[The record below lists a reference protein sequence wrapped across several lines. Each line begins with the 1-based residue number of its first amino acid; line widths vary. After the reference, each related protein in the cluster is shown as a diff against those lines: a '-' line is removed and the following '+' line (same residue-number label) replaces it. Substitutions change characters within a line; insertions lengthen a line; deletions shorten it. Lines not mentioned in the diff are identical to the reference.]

1 MEGQV
6 KQQHFSNTLLE
17 QAHLDISGPTMIKQD
32 RARFSAGDTVF
43 GESIN
48 KFIASRSIKG

>member
-1 MEGQV
+1 
-6 KQQHFSNTLLE
+6 
-17 QAHLDISGPTMIKQD
+17 MIKQD